1 MKNRMIAL
9 RGMTDW
15 DVGAMLADRYWL
27 GLLVLLQRGA
37 LETKASFT
45 EL

>member
-15 DVGAMLADRYWL
+15 DVGAMLADRY
-27 GLLVLLQRGA
+27 
-37 LETKASFT
+37 
-45 EL
+45 

>member
-15 DVGAMLADRYWL
+15 AVSVMLADRY
-27 GLLVLLQRGA
+27 
-37 LETKASFT
+37 
-45 EL
+45 